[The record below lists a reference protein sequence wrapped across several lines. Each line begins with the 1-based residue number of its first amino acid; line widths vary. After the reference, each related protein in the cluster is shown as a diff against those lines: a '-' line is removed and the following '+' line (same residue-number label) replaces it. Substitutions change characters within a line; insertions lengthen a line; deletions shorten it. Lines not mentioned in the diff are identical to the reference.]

1 MEKFYKESVFGKGT
15 EGNKISKIEFPYLK
29 DGKIE
34 YADFLVIKSFRTPWK
49 AKESVENYEL
59 AKEAGLKLETNSEH
73 GNNSGMNVYYYDSEK
88 GKILMSPLN
97 INGWTALPNS
107 WNHSKDAEK
116 YSDNQMTIHQ
126 QQWEKLIDTFIKEAG
141 KATEKNIHLN
151 CDCYM
156 IMVRKINEGFEFDF
170 VIGDYENVRKSETTK
185 NRLEKEN
192 LGQAR
197 FFLSDFLNTY
207 INKNDADVFR
217 KSLSRILEDDSKY
230 KVLE

>member
-34 YADFLVIKSFRTPWK
+34 YADFLVMKSFRTPWK

-59 AKEAGLKLETNSEH
+59 AKEAGLKLETNSKH
-73 GNNSGMNVYYYDSEK
+73 GNDSGMHVYYYDSEQREV
-88 GKILMSPLN
+88 LMSPLN

-116 YSDNQMTIHQ
+116 YSDNQLGMTQ
-126 QQWEKLIDTFIKEAG
+126 QKWEELIDGFIKEVG
-141 KATEKNIHLN
+141 KATENGIHLN

-170 VIGDYENVRKSETTK
+170 VIGDYENVRKSEK
-185 NRLEKEN
+185 NKETLKKEN
-192 LGQAR
+192 LSQAKI
-197 FFLSDFLNTY
+197 FLLDFLSTY
-207 INKNDADVFR
+207 IDKNNETALSE
-217 KSLSRILEDDSKY
+217 SLNRISDWRM
-230 KVLE
+230 